1 MKNMFDQSVSMRRI
15 IETSSRNQLE
25 DMMKRSESG
34 KSLNQIHSQS
44 QGKLSIEPNQTFVSK
59 AINFFASMANKDKK
73 LPETEEPRFESP
85 SRFIAEELKID
96 FKKLLKKEKEPFSF
110 SLMQHFI
117 KT

>member
-1 MKNMFDQSVSMRRI
+1 M
-15 IETSSRNQLE
+15 T
-25 DMMKRSESG
+25 
-34 KSLNQIHSQS
+34 
-44 QGKLSIEPNQTFVSK
+44 
-59 AINFFASMANKDKK
+59 NKDKQ

-85 SRFIAEELKID
+85 SRFIADELKID